1 MKKVVVL
8 GSTGM
13 AGHVVALYL
22 EEQGYDVYRASRS
35 QEINTKSISLDVC
48 DFLLTERW
56 LDQVN
61 PDIVI
66 NCIGLL
72 QRASQEQPNRAVL
85 INSYLP
91 HWLESKYAVSKT
103 RVIHLSTDCV
113 FSGKRGNYKE
123 NDFQDGDTLYD
134 RSKAL
139 GEINNDKDLTLR
151 MSIIG
156 PDIDPAGTGL
166 FNWFMKQSGTVG
178 GYTKVIWNGITT
190 IELSRA
196 IDAAISKGL
205 KGLYQLVPLE
215 TIDKYS
221 LLCLFQ
227 NVFNKNDVYISKDEI
242 VVLNKSLLNTR
253 RDFDYTVKGYRE
265 QIEDM
270 KTWVENHKRLYPHYR
285 I

>member
-1 MKKVVVL
+1 MKKVAVL

-13 AGHVVALYL
+13 AGHVIALYL
-22 EEQGYDVYRASRS
+22 EEHGYDVYRASRS
-35 QEINTKSISLDVC
+35 QETNRKSISLDIS
-48 DFLLTERW
+48 DFFLAERW
-56 LDQVN
+56 LDQIN
-61 PDIVI
+61 PDIVV

-85 INSYLP
+85 INSYMP
-91 HWLESKYAVSKT
+91 HWLESKYAASET
-103 RVIHLSTDCV
+103 RVIHISTDCV
-113 FSGKRGNYKE
+113 FSGKRGEYKE
-123 NDFQDGDTLYD
+123 NDFQDGDTMYD

-166 FNWFMKQSGTVG
+166 FNWFMKQSGMVG

-190 IELSRA
+190 IELSRG
-196 IDAAISKGL
+196 IDKAISKGL
-205 KGLYQLVPLE
+205 KGLYQLVPQE
-215 TIDKYS
+215 PIDKYS

-227 NVFNKNDVYISKDEI
+227 SIFNKNDVVITKNEI
-242 VVLNKSLLNTR
+242 VVSNKSLLNTR
-253 RDFDYTVKGYRE
+253 KDFDYTVKGYRE
-265 QIEDM
+265 QIEDL
-270 KTWVENHKRLYPHYR
+270 KIWIVNHKKLYPHYV